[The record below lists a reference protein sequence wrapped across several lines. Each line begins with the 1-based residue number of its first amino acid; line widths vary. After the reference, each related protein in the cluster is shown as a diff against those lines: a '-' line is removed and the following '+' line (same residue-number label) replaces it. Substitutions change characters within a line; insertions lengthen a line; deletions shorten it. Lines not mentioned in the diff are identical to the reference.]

1 LQIVDWQKEICNLQQ
16 EPPLDWFEALKS
28 YDPNLPAPVVAA
40 MVARVA
46 QSALGPPLQQ
56 ISAALGSLEKTRI
69 EDLTGSEAQ
78 TLIAILRQ
86 TRHRLEVLEG
96 RLDTL
101 WERK

>member
-1 LQIVDWQKEICNLQQ
+1 
-16 EPPLDWFEALKS
+16 LDWFEALKS
-28 YDPNLPAPVVAA
+28 YDPTLPPPVATA

-56 ISAALGSLEKTRI
+56 ISAALGSLEETSI

-86 TRHRLEVLEG
+86 TRSRLEVLET
-96 RLDTL
+96 RINTL